1 MFSYKYSRHSFL
13 KKHLYL
19 ITVLLLS
26 SQLTSANTIARVST
40 PLGDFSIE
48 LFDNITPATVSNF
61 LTYVNADRYDGVLFH
76 RSIPS
81 FVLQTGGY
89 TFNEAGYSL
98 DPITTDM
105 PVKNEFNLSNTRG
118 TIAMA
123 KLGGDPN
130 SATSQ
135 WFINLS
141 DNSSNLDGQNGGFT
155 VFGKV
160 IGDGM
165 NVVDTIASLQTYT
178 VAGMSDFPLNN
189 YTSGALVSS
198 NFITIHVTQQESA
211 VTAPNYYDE
220 ASGELR
226 VTVDAGPAGLASLVF
241 TISATEPDVVVQLDL
256 NSIKMLT
263 ETVDKIATFDVATG
277 ILLLSELFISG
288 AVAFRNV
295 NFILSD
301 AEQFLFTLGAFQEI

>member
-26 SQLTSANTIARVST
+26 SQLTSANTIARVTT

-61 LTYVNADRYDGVLFH
+61 LNYVNAGRYDGILFH
-76 RSIPS
+76 RSMPS

-89 TFNEAGYSL
+89 TFNEAKYRL
-98 DPITTDM
+98 DPVTTDM

-141 DNSSNLDGQNGGFT
+141 DNSSHLDGQNGGFT

-165 NVVDTIASLQTYT
+165 NVVDIIASLKTYT

-198 NFITIHVTQQESA
+198 NFITINVTQQEST
-211 VTAPNYYDE
+211 VMAPNYYDE

-241 TISATEPDVVVQLDL
+241 TISATEPDVIVKLEL
-256 NSIKMLT
+256 SSIKT
-263 ETVDKIATFDVATG
+263 IAETVDKIATFDAATG
-277 ILLLSELFISG
+277 ILLLPELFVSG
-288 AVAFRNV
+288 IVAYRNV
-295 NFILSD
+295 NFILTD
-301 AEQFLFTLGAFQEI
+301 AEQYLFTLGAFQEI

>member
-13 KKHLYL
+13 KQRLYL

-26 SQLTSANTIARVST
+26 SQLTSANTIARVTT

-61 LTYVNADRYDGVLFH
+61 LNYVNAGRYDGVLFH

-198 NFITIHVTQQESA
+198 NFITINVTQQEST
-211 VTAPNYYDE
+211 VMAPNYYDE

-277 ILLLSELFISG
+277 ILLLPELFISG